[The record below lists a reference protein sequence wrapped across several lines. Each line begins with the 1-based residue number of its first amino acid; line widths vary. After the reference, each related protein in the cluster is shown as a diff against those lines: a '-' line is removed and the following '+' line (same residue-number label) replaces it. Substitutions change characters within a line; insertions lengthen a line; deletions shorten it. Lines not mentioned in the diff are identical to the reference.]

1 MATTHDLQVL
11 QLATNLPD
19 LPITP
24 TQAHNMDIDI
34 VPQNFISAARGD
46 PLHLRYS
53 QERDRLRAEVAIL
66 RGSLTEESLRAE
78 ASNAEL

>member
-24 TQAHNMDIDI
+24 IQANNMDIDI
-34 VPQNFISAARGD
+34 VPQNVVIAAGGD
-46 PLHLRYS
+46 PLHSR
-53 QERDRLRAEVAIL
+53 
-66 RGSLTEESLRAE
+66 
-78 ASNAEL
+78 